1 MKYLVSSSIYYLTS
15 FYVLNYL
22 NNSNFY
28 ISSGFL
34 LLNDFLSFISSR
46 IIFSRIS
53 KYIITIKSMLLYMLI
68 VQRYMFMNVNLY
80 QKNNSIFI
88 LYFLINILYLLNF
101 ITFIDRINKIGFTMF
116 NKLSFYNF
124 IQLIVSSNI
133 IITLFLQ
140 YMFLT
145 NLSDDLINIKPFI
158 VSYIIHKTNIIWNF
172 SYIFSF
178 FLVNS

>member
-1 MKYLVSSSIYYLTS
+1 
-15 FYVLNYL
+15 
-22 NNSNFY
+22 
-28 ISSGFL
+28 
-34 LLNDFLSFISSR
+34 
-46 IIFSRIS
+46 
-53 KYIITIKSMLLYMLI
+53 MLI

-80 QKNNSIFI
+80 QKNNSI

-101 ITFIDRINKIGFTMF
+101 ITFVDRINKIGFTMF

-124 IQLIVSSNI
+124 IQLIISSNI

-145 NLSDDLINIKPFI
+145 NISDDLINIKPFI
-158 VSYIIHKTNIIWNF
+158 VSYLIHKTNIIWNF

-178 FLVNS
+178 ILVNS